1 MDTSVFNI
9 SDVFLTIN
17 DKSVFFRLSNGI
29 SLIKI
34 VPNATLNHFL
44 RSKGKKTS
52 SNTFIL
58 FISHV
63 RKFWDRKTKKTKQLM
78 LL

>member
-34 VPNATLNHFL
+34 VPNATLNNFL
-44 RSKGKKTS
+44 RTKGKKIPITRLYC
-52 SNTFIL
+52 L
-58 FISHV
+58 FLMYVSFGIG
-63 RKFWDRKTKKTKQLM
+63 KQKRRNS
-78 LL
+78 

>member
-34 VPNATLNHFL
+34 VPNATLNNFL
-44 RSKGKKTS
+44 CTKGKKIPITRLYC
-52 SNTFIL
+52 L
-58 FISHV
+58 F
-63 RKFWDRKTKKTKQLM
+63 LM
-78 LL
+78 YVSLG

>member
-1 MDTSVFNI
+1 MDTSVFNM

-34 VPNATLNHFL
+34 VPNATLNNFL
-44 RSKGKKTS
+44 RTKGKK
-52 SNTFIL
+52 FL
-58 FISHV
+58 SHV
-63 RKFWDRKTKKTKQLM
+63 YIVYFSCT
-78 LL
+78 

>member
-34 VPNATLNHFL
+34 VPNATLNNFL
-44 RSKGKKTS
+44 CSKGKKKLPKTRLYC
-52 SNTFIL
+52 L
-58 FISHV
+58 F
-63 RKFWDRKTKKTKQLM
+63 LM
-78 LL
+78 YVSFG